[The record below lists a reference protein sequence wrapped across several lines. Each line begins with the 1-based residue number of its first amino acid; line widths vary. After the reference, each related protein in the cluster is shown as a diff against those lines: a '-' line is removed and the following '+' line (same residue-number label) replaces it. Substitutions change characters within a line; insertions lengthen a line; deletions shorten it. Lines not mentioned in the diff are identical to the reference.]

1 MDILRCIH
9 LIVNTIFVIYL
20 SVAWGIN
27 TGLFSKLVR
36 LFKIDLDRTFI
47 FILIPHA
54 IFHIILMAV
63 LTMIGSIK
71 LAILVSTF
79 LFLHWSYWLYF
90 NEQRFVSIIKRT
102 AIVRKHPLHYPA
114 FILGAVSSSICA
126 TLYNINWF
134 WIFAL
139 IPTWFIYGFLC
150 AEIAIHKRMKK
161 MNCDRKMAKFA
172 INTDLGR
179 DHPIFNNPYKF
190 PFP

>member
-1 MDILRCIH
+1 
-9 LIVNTIFVIYL
+9 VIYL

-27 TGLFSKLVR
+27 TGLFFKLVR
-36 LFKIDLDRTFI
+36 LFKIDIDRTFV
-47 FILIPHA
+47 FILIPDA
-54 IFHIILMAV
+54 IFHIILMVV
-63 LTMIGSIK
+63 LTMLGSIK

-90 NEQRFVSIIKRT
+90 NEQRFTRIIDKT
-102 AIVRKHPLHYPA
+102 TIVRKHPLHYPA
-114 FILGAVSSSICA
+114 LIFGAVSSSIYA
-126 TLYNINWF
+126 ILYNINWF

-150 AEIAIHKRMKK
+150 AKIAIHKRMKK
-161 MNCDRKMAKFA
+161 LNCDREIAKSS

-179 DHPIFNNPYKF
+179 NAIFGSYKY